1 MTAARKDRSKFRVAS
16 AEELQRII
24 DASIAKRRKEF
35 GAAPSTIEAVMYELR
50 TYGMAATAGQ
60 NCKRRLSEL
69 SPDQVRDVIVR
80 LDRLRPT
87 YPAITD
93 DLLLL
98 LGKLINL

>member
-1 MTAARKDRSKFRVAS
+1 MKKFQVAS

-35 GAAPSTIEAVMYELR
+35 GAAPSTVEAVMYELR
-50 TYGMAATAGQ
+50 TYGIAAMAGQ

-69 SPDQVRDVIVR
+69 SPDQLVEVIGR
-80 LDRLRPT
+80 LMNLRPK

-93 DLLLL
+93 QLIYV
-98 LGKLINL
+98 LGKKLPPEKLK